1 MDYRNLA
8 EEELKLRIAEQ
19 FFPTY
24 DCAHRIGKIDFTV
37 AVPGPKGGRPVRA
50 TSGQGED
57 HTGPKGGRPMRAT
70 SGQEEDH
77 TVAVPAVVGAQHAT
91 PCIASDIPT
100 TEFQSLLWAEAKRG
114 IVGDI
119 YKPLVQLV
127 LTIGRARTFDTYLP
141 PPFLG
146 VFDAEKI
153 VFLPYK
159 EIMPFFALNDFNWN
173 VTPSDDATRE
183 FGLLYE
189 AIKATL
195 DEAGELYLYRYD
207 AHAEE
212 LHAFIQQHFS
222 QGGGQIQV
230 NKNNFV
236 AVYQRWLATVQPSIA
251 VDWALLKKQG
261 IIDGDFFLAD
271 LLSEHNQTLKE
282 ALYVLLQDN
291 RYVLDRK
298 VDARGLFQEN
308 HVFFKDKQRAHAQ
321 FWSLYQRP
329 PREEYWAYII
339 DRRDLLVPQDVRERK
354 GSFFTP
360 KQWVELSQQYIADV
374 LGENWQEEYY
384 VWDCAAG
391 TGNLLNGLTNKY
403 HIWAS
408 TLDPQ
413 DVQVMKDRIAN
424 GANLLESHVFQFDFL
439 NDEFD
444 KLPAGLQEIIH
455 DPEKRRMLV
464 VYINPP
470 YAEAG
475 NARTR
480 TGERNKSEVSRT
492 TRICEQYHAQLGL
505 GIRELFA
512 QFLMR
517 IVVELGDVRVGL
529 FSKLKYLQGTAF
541 RGFRKF
547 FYAQFLAGFLV
558 PADTFDNVR
567 GAFPIAFALWD
578 LSVKSPI
585 SRVRF
590 DVYWAEYE
598 RASVWKE
605 VDALDHRPRITDW
618 VTLFPTVSFHVGYTG
633 NYGPDLQHNR
643 DLYLSNVCLL
653 NSNGTPSNA
662 TKYAIC
668 RENLLPLTVYFSVRL
683 SITATWLNDRDQF
696 LYPRDGWQ
704 TDAEFQNNCLAFT
717 LFHTQNR
724 ITATEGTNHWIPFT
738 EAEVEA
744 KDSFESHFMT
754 DFIQGRLTLDE
765 QKGNAGS
772 LFQAQSFVPS
782 APLVFSPEATAVF
795 DAGRDLWRYYHA
807 QPDVNPNAS
816 YYDIRAHFQGR
827 NDKGKMNA
835 KSDDAEYMRLLGA
848 LKEAMEALR
857 QQIVPKVYE
866 YGFLIS

>member
-37 AVPGPKGGRPVRA
+37 ALPK
-50 TSGQGED
+50 
-57 HTGPKGGRPMRAT
+57 
-70 SGQEEDH
+70 
-77 TVAVPAVVGAQHAT
+77 
-91 PCIASDIPT
+91 SDPL
-100 TEFQSLLWAEAKRG
+100 QSLLWAEAKRG
-114 IVGDI
+114 VIADI

-159 EIMPFFALNDFNWN
+159 EILPFFSLNDFNWN
-173 VTPSDDATRE
+173 VTSSDDATRE

-189 AIKATL
+189 AIRVSLEK
-195 DEAGELYLYRYD
+195 AGELYCYRYD

-212 LHAFIQQHFS
+212 LRAFIQQHFS

-282 ALYVLLQDN
+282 ALFVLLQDN

-308 HVFFKDKQRAHAQ
+308 HVFFKDKQRAHTQ

-339 DRRDLLVPQDVRERK
+339 ARRDLLVPQDVRERK

-360 KQWVELSQQYIADV
+360 RQWVELSQQYIADV

-444 KLPAGLQEIIH
+444 KLPAGLQDIIN
-455 DPEKRRMLV
+455 DPQKRRKLV

-470 YAEAG
+470 YVEAT
-475 NARTR
+475 NARTP
-480 TGERNKSEVSRT
+480 TGSGENRAEIAREKRMYQTHVAVLGKGVREIFVQFMI
-492 TRICEQYHAQLGL
+492 RIYNEIPSCHIA
-505 GIRELFA
+505 
-512 QFLMR
+512 M
-517 IVVELGDVRVGL
+517 
-529 FSKLKYLQGTAF
+529 FSKLKILQAQNFVKF
-541 RGFRKF
+541 REC
-547 FYAQFLAGFLV
+547 FLAKLEQLFLV
-558 PADTFDNVR
+558 PANSFDNVQ
-567 GAFPIAFALWD
+567 GKFPIGFYIWNCEIEEAFSHITANVYDAKGVLCGQ
-578 LSVKSPI
+578 KQI
-585 SRVRF
+585 RV
-590 DVYWAEYE
+590 VPEGG
-598 RASVWKE
+598 V
-605 VDALDHRPRITDW
+605 
-618 VTLFPTVSFHVGYTG
+618 
-633 NYGPDLQHNR
+633 
-643 DLYLSNVCLL
+643 LL
-653 NSNGTPSNA
+653 NWLQQYYNQRVTPKERLAYMVHGPSDFQNSKLIYC
-662 TKYAIC
+662 TLRPSQGVIEKSRTHYISLG
-668 RENLLPLTVYFSVRL
+668 NLVPFCMFLTIRHCV
-683 SITATWLNDRDQF
+683 APTWLNDRDHF
-696 LYPRDGWQ
+696 LYPKKGWEV
-704 TDAEFQNNCLAFT
+704 DSEFQYNCLTAA
-717 LFHTQNR
+717 LFHPQNQVSCLE
-724 ITATEGTNHWIPFT
+724 ATNHWIPFT
-738 EAEVEA
+738 EAEVDA
-744 KDSFESHFMT
+744 KERFESHFMT
-754 DFIQGRLTLDE
+754 DFMAGRLALDE
-765 QKGNAGS
+765 QKGNEGS
-772 LFQAQSFVPS
+772 LFQSQSFVPS
-782 APLVFSPEATAVF
+782 EPLVFSPEARAVF

-807 QPDVNPNAS
+807 QPNANPNAS

-827 NDKGKMNA
+827 NNKGKMNA
-835 KSDDAEYMRLLGA
+835 KSDDAEYMRLLGL
-848 LKEAMEALR
+848 LKEAMEVLR
-857 QQIVPKVYE
+857 QRIVPKVYE
-866 YGFLIS
+866 YGFLIE

>member
-1 MDYRNLA
+1 ML
-8 EEELKLRIAEQ
+8 
-19 FFPTY
+19 
-24 DCAHRIGKIDFTV
+24 
-37 AVPGPKGGRPVRA
+37 
-50 TSGQGED
+50 
-57 HTGPKGGRPMRAT
+57 
-70 SGQEEDH
+70 
-77 TVAVPAVVGAQHAT
+77 
-91 PCIASDIPT
+91 
-100 TEFQSLLWAEAKRG
+100 QSLLWAEAKRG
-114 IVGDI
+114 VITDI

-127 LTIGRARTFDTYLP
+127 LTIGRARTFETYLP

-146 VFDAEKI
+146 VLDAEKI

-173 VTPSDDATRE
+173 VTPSDDTTRE

-189 AIKATL
+189 AIRASLEK
-195 DEAGELYLYRYD
+195 AGELYCYRYD

-212 LHAFIQQHFS
+212 LRAFIQQHFS
-222 QGGGQIQV
+222 QGGSQIQV

-291 RYVLDRK
+291 RYVFDRRIDLSGFLMEK
-298 VDARGLFQEN
+298 Q
-308 HVFFKDKQRAHAQ
+308 VFFKDKQRAHTQ

-403 HIWAS
+403 NIWAS

-444 KLPAGLQEIIH
+444 KLPAGLLEIIN
-455 DPEKRRMLV
+455 DPQKRRKLV

-480 TGERNKSEVSRT
+480 TGERNKSDVSNT
-492 TRICEQYHAQLGL
+492 TRVCEQFRSQLGL

-512 QFLMR
+512 QFLVR
-517 IVVELGDVRVGL
+517 IYSELPACNVGI
-529 FSKLKYLQGTAF
+529 FSTLKYLQGSSFKAF
-541 RGFRKF
+541 RNF
-547 FYAQFLAGFLV
+547 FLARLQRGFLV
-558 PADTFDNVR
+558 PADTFDNVK
-567 GAFPIAFALWD
+567 GVFPIAFSLWD
-578 LSVKSPI
+578 LSEK
-585 SRVRF
+585 RQFREHLF
-590 DVYWAEYE
+590 DVYLVAAQKLATSK
-598 RASVWKE
+598 RIL
-605 VDALDHRPRITDW
+605 ALEDSPRITDW
-618 VTLFPTVSFHVGYTG
+618 IARYQKKTNPIGYTG
-633 NYGPDLQHNR
+633 NYAPDLQHNQ
-643 DLYLSNVCLL
+643 DLYLSNRQLV
-653 NSNGTPSNA
+653 NRNQTVSNA
-662 TKYAIC
+662 TKYRIEAK
-668 RENLLPLTVYFSVRL
+668 NLIPSCVYFATRKVIL
-683 SITATWLNDRDQF
+683 HTWLNNQDQF
-696 LYPRDGWQ
+696 LYPNDGWQ
-704 TDAEFQNNCLAFT
+704 TDTEFQTNCLAFT
-717 LFHTQNR
+717 LFHGKNNIQSQYG
-724 ITATEGTNHWIPFT
+724 INHWIPFT
-738 EAEVEA
+738 EAEVNA
-744 KDSFESHFMT
+744 RDRFESHFMT
-754 DFIQGRLTLDE
+754 DFIQGRLALDA
-765 QKGNAGS
+765 QKGNEGS
-772 LFQAQSFVPS
+772 LFQAQSFIPS
-782 APLVFSPEATAVF
+782 APLIFSPEATAVF
-795 DAGRDLWRYYHA
+795 DAGRELWRYYHA
-807 QPDVNPNAS
+807 QPDANPNAS

-827 NDKGKMNA
+827 NGQGKMNA
-835 KSDDAEYMRLLGA
+835 KSDDPEYMRLWGN
-848 LKEAMEALR
+848 LKEAMEVLR
-857 QQIVPKVYE
+857 QRIVPKVYE
-866 YGFLIS
+866 YGFLIK

>member
-37 AVPGPKGGRPVRA
+37 AVPV
-50 TSGQGED
+50 S
-57 HTGPKGGRPMRAT
+57 
-70 SGQEEDH
+70 
-77 TVAVPAVVGAQHAT
+77 VGAQHAT
-91 PCIASDIPT
+91 PCETQHEAPL
-100 TEFQSLLWAEAKRG
+100 QSLLWAEAKRG
-114 IVGDI
+114 TVTDI

-159 EIMPFFALNDFNWN
+159 EILPFFSLNDFNWN

-189 AIKATL
+189 AIRASLEK
-195 DEAGELYLYRYD
+195 AGELYCYRYD

-212 LHAFIQQHFS
+212 LRAFIQQHFS
-222 QGGGQIQV
+222 QKGGKIQV

-236 AVYQRWLATVQPSIA
+236 AVYQRWLETVQPSIA

-282 ALYVLLQDN
+282 ALFVLLQDN
-291 RYVLDRK
+291 RYVFDRR
-298 VDARGLFQEN
+298 VDLSGFFVEK
-308 HVFFKDKQRAHAQ
+308 HVSFNDRQRAHTQ

-329 PREEYWAYII
+329 PREEYWSYII

-360 KQWVELSQQYIADV
+360 QQWVELSQQYIADV

-439 NDEFD
+439 NDEFS
-444 KLPAGLQEIIH
+444 KLPAGLQEIIN
-455 DPEKRRMLV
+455 DPQKRRKLV

-475 NARTR
+475 NKRVISGHAKEHKN
-480 TGERNKSEVSRT
+480 GVAVSNIAYKRYLDE
-492 TRICEQYHAQLGL
+492 I
-505 GIRELFA
+505 GIAARELFA
-512 QFLMR
+512 LFLIR
-517 IVVELGDVRVGL
+517 IYQEIPTAKLAN
-529 FSKLKYLQGTAF
+529 FSTLKNLQAPNF
-541 RGFRKF
+541 SGFRNVFRAK
-547 FYAQFLAGFLV
+547 LEKIFLV
-558 PADTFDNVR
+558 PADTFDNVK
-567 GAFPIAFALWD
+567 GQFPISFQIWD
-578 LSVKSPI
+578 CDKRDVLRTINADV
-585 SRVRF
+585 F
-590 DVYWAEYE
+590 D
-598 RASVWKE
+598 
-605 VDALDHRPRITDW
+605 
-618 VTLFPTVSFHVGYTG
+618 
-633 NYGPDLQHNR
+633 
-643 DLYLSNVCLL
+643 
-653 NSNGTPSNA
+653 SNGHLLFVKRILCYDQYPNIVQWILMHKDENERLSIGFANNGRNDFQNNNFVYIINSKWQLPVPRGWWITLN
-662 TKYAIC
+662 
-668 RENLLPLTVYFSVRL
+668 NLLVLLIHFSVRL
-683 SITATWLNDRDQF
+683 SMEATWFNDRDQF
-696 LYPRDGWQ
+696 LAPRDGWQ
-704 TDAEFQNNCLAFT
+704 TDAAFQTNCLAFT

-738 EAEVEA
+738 EAEVNA
-744 KDSFESHFMT
+744 CDSFESHFMT
-754 DFIQGRLTLDE
+754 DFMAGKLALDE
-765 QKGNAGS
+765 QKGNEGS

-782 APLVFSPEATAVF
+782 APLLFSPEATAVF
-795 DAGRDLWRYYHA
+795 DAGRELWRYYHA
-807 QPDVNPNAS
+807 QPDANPNAS

-835 KSDDAEYMRLLGA
+835 KSDDAEYMRLLSN
-848 LKEAMEALR
+848 LKAAMEVLR
-857 QQIVPKVYE
+857 QRIVPKVYE
-866 YGFLIS
+866 YGFLIE

>member
-1 MDYRNLA
+1 MIDYTGIA
-8 EEELKLRIAEQ
+8 EEELKLRVAED
-19 FFPTY
+19 FFPQY
-24 DCAHRIGKIDFTV
+24 DCAHRIGKIDF
-37 AVPGPKGGRPVRA
+37 AVTLRTPAHDA
-50 TSGQGED
+50 T
-57 HTGPKGGRPMRAT
+57 
-70 SGQEEDH
+70 
-77 TVAVPAVVGAQHAT
+77 
-91 PCIASDIPT
+91 IL
-100 TEFQSLLWAEAKRG
+100 QSLLWAEAKRG
-114 IVGDI
+114 TVTDI

-159 EIMPFFALNDFNWN
+159 EILPFFSLNDFNWN
-173 VTPSDDATRE
+173 VTPSDDTTRE
-183 FGLLYE
+183 FELLDE

-207 AHAEE
+207 SHAQE
-212 LHAFIQQHFS
+212 LRAFIQQHFS

-282 ALYVLLQDN
+282 ALFVLLQDN

-298 VDARGLFQEN
+298 IDAAGLFAEK
-308 HVFFKDKQRAHAQ
+308 HVFFKDKQHAHAQ

-360 KQWVELSQQYIADV
+360 QQWVELSQQYIADV

-403 HIWAS
+403 NIWAS

-444 KLPAGLQEIIH
+444 KLPAGLQDIIN
-455 DPEKRRMLV
+455 DPQKRRKLV

-470 YAEAG
+470 YAEAPTS
-475 NARTR
+475 RTITGTGSNR
-480 TGERNKSEVSRT
+480 TGITKGNRFNEAYKPIIGKAANELYALFLA
-492 TRICEQYHAQLGL
+492 RIYDQIPSCWIGEFSTLKILQSSK
-505 GIRELFA
+505 FA
-512 QFLMR
+512 
-517 IVVELGDVRVGL
+517 D
-529 FSKLKYLQGTAF
+529 F
-541 RGFRKF
+541 RGFFRAK
-547 FYAQFLAGFLV
+547 LEKIFLV
-558 PADTFDNVR
+558 PADTFDNVN
-567 GAFPIAFALWD
+567 GAFPIGFKIWNTMVQCPFKTINADVYNENKDAIGQKRIDISHGQKYVISWLQQYYD
-578 LSVKSPI
+578 KRSSPI
-585 SRVRF
+585 GYLRM
-590 DVYWAEYE
+590 
-598 RASVWKE
+598 
-605 VDALDHRPRITDW
+605 IGTDM
-618 VTLFPTVSFHVGYTG
+618 
-633 NYGPDLQHNR
+633 QHNNGVYITNNLSPN
-643 DLYLSNVCLL
+643 DLRKHLFTLTTHN
-653 NSNGTPSNA
+653 
-662 TKYAIC
+662 
-668 RENLLPLTVYFSVRL
+668 NLIHCCIYVTIRHC
-683 SITATWLNDRDQF
+683 ITHTWLNNQDQF
-696 LYPRDGWQ
+696 LYPSDGWQ
-704 TDAEFQNNCLAFT
+704 TDTEFQTNCLAFT
-717 LFHTQNR
+717 LFHGKNNIQSQYG
-724 ITATEGTNHWIPFT
+724 INHWIPFT
-738 EAEVEA
+738 EAEVDA
-744 KDSFESHFMT
+744 KERFESHFMT
-754 DFIQGRLTLDE
+754 DFMAGKLAKNE
-765 QKGNAGS
+765 KESNGS
-772 LFQAQSFVPS
+772 LFQSQSFVPS

-795 DAGRDLWRYYHA
+795 DAGRELWRYYHA
-807 QPDVNPNAS
+807 QPDANPNAS
-816 YYDIRAHFQGR
+816 HYDIRAHFQGR

-835 KSDDAEYMRLLGA
+835 KSDDAEYMRLLGN
-848 LKEAMEALR
+848 LKAAMEVLR
-857 QQIVPKVYE
+857 QRIVSKVYE
-866 YGFLIS
+866 YGFLIE